1 MNTCL
6 TSHRFRR
13 GRVARWCLLSLVALL
28 LRDASPGRAAHPKF
42 WRQHTYEEFAG
53 GETNGI
59 SIGGDGTLHLAP
71 ALVDSVDLETQRV
84 WSLASGPNGIIY
96 AGTGDDGKLFE
107 IDGEG
112 QTRLLFDSPEIA
124 IHALAVDAEGII
136 YAGTAPDGLIYK
148 IEPDGQ
154 IATLVHTGSHYV
166 WALTFDAEGDLYAA
180 TGEPGKVLSI
190 SAKGE
195 VETLYDPPD
204 RHVMALLTVDG
215 RLYAGTAQEARIYE
229 ISDDDGARL
238 LYVADQQEVHDLVA
252 GTDGALYASAISRPN
267 GKEDAETGSAIYRI
281 AADGAVTSIWEES
294 ETLLIDLLTDQQER
308 LIAAAAEPAGLYRID
323 QEERGSILLRFEA
336 LRPSCL
342 LRAASG
348 ALYIGAARSGEIR
361 RLSPGHRP
369 QGHFDAAVEDFGGH
383 ARWGVLN
390 WRADQ
395 PKGTRL
401 LFRTRS
407 GNSEEPDDTWSS
419 WSAELDE
426 SGSPITSPPARFLQY
441 RVELETSAP
450 ERTPILHAV
459 EISGRQT
466 NLRPAIDKL
475 EVIPYRTRQRGGNNA
490 QDQGATPPPQTANGR
505 RRPPYAKSLYMV
517 RWQASD
523 LNGDELSY
531 RLYLRGVDH
540 QEWKLVEESLS
551 QNSILWDTET
561 MPEGMTLLKLVAS
574 DHPDNPEGEALES
587 ERLSPPFPIDNSP
600 PRVELRVQ
608 GKGKLTI
615 EVEIHDTVSPVH
627 KAQYSVDYSDQ
638 VHQIAP
644 LDGLFDSREEKAR
657 FVVEGLP
664 AGEHIIAV
672 QVWDALEN
680 VGTRQAIVQVK

>member
-1 MNTCL
+1 MNVCL
-6 TSHRFRR
+6 ISHRFYRR
-13 GRVARWCLLSLVALL
+13 CVARWCLLPLVVLFL
-28 LRDASPGRAAHPKF
+28 WDASPGRAARPKF

-53 GETNGI
+53 GETKGI
-59 SIGGDGTLHLAP
+59 SITGDGTLRLAP
-71 ALVDSVDLETQRV
+71 ALVDSIDLETQRI
-84 WSLASGPNGIIY
+84 WSLAVGPDGIFY

-107 IDGEG
+107 VNGKG
-112 QTRLLFDSPEIA
+112 QIRLLFDSPEIA
-124 IHALAVDAEGII
+124 IHALTVDAEGVL

-154 IATLVHTGSHYV
+154 ISTLAHSGSHYI
-166 WALTFDAEGDLYAA
+166 WDLTFDAEGQLYAA
-180 TGEPGKVLSI
+180 TGEPGKVLSV

-204 RHVMALLTVDG
+204 RHVMALLAADG

-229 ISDDDGARL
+229 ISDDATRL
-238 LYVADQQEVHDLVA
+238 LHAAEQQEIHDLVVGA
-252 GTDGALYASAISRPN
+252 DGALYASAISRPN
-267 GKEDAETGSAIYRI
+267 DKENSETESAIYRI

-294 ETLLIDLLTDQQER
+294 ETLLIDLIADQEDGLLT
-308 LIAAAAEPAGLYRID
+308 AAAEPARLYRIS
-323 QEERGSILLRFEA
+323 QKERGSILLRFEA
-336 LRPSCL
+336 LQPSCL

-348 ALYIGAARSGEIR
+348 ALYIGASQSGEIR
-361 RLSPGHRP
+361 RLSLGHRS
-369 QGHFDAAVEDFGGH
+369 QGHFDAAAEDFGGH

-390 WRADQ
+390 WRAEK

-401 LFRTRS
+401 RFRTRS

-426 SGSPITSPPARFLQY
+426 SGSPIASPPARYLQY
-441 RVELETSAP
+441 RAELETSTP

-466 NLRPAIDKL
+466 NLRPEIDKL
-475 EVIPYRTRQRGGNNA
+475 EVIPYRSRQRGGNGA
-490 QDQGATPPPQTANGR
+490 QDQSAAAAPQTTNSR
-505 RRPPYAKSLYMV
+505 RRPPHAKSLYMV

-523 LNGDELSY
+523 RNGDELSY

-574 DHPDNPEGEALES
+574 DNPDNPEDEALET

-600 PRVELRVQ
+600 PRVELQVR
-608 GKGKLTI
+608 GKGELTV

-638 VHQIAP
+638 VHQIQP

-664 AGEHIIAV
+664 PGEHIIAV

-680 VGTRQAIVQVK
+680 IGTRQAVVQVK